1 MKFLFKSN
9 QRLIYTHL
17 CISQSTLKKLYLH
30 LKGFRQARWD
40 VILAHCIVDLRKE
53 EKEEQR
59 NGKFNISKLV
69 KILANWWFIFMFL
82 CPQEGVE
89 GQHQNPFQHF
99 SCVSHSTNNQPTLQ
113 HLTLRK
119 RVELW
124 LTGKKASPSHGCWEE
139 CGWWGPSGLQ
149 QNLS

>member
-1 MKFLFKSN
+1 MS
-9 QRLIYTHL
+9 
-17 CISQSTLKKLYLH
+17 SSPSAQSIWGKK
-30 LKGFRQARWD
+30 RR
-40 VILAHCIVDLRKE
+40 RSRE
-53 EKEEQR
+53 
-59 NGKFNISKLV
+59 NGKFNVFKIL

-89 GQHQNPFQHF
+89 GQYQNPFQHF

-113 HLTLRK
+113 HFTLRK
-119 RVELW
+119 HVELW

-149 QNLS
+149 QNLSEGYCFADAFYKSGRFVLKNFKFTFHTTINR